1 MDIESLDL
9 IKLFRIIKQR
19 FWLICLSFII
29 CFTFAFTYT
38 TFFVVKQYSAD
49 VLLYIWQDKN
59 PSVNSSSSS
68 NYSDMMLFAQLVNDY
83 QVLSKSRLVT
93 STVASE
99 LGMDAEQSGRLS
111 SQITVGTKNNTR
123 HLTITVTDPDPARA
137 AMIANKVSTVFAA
150 VVVENM
156 GAGTVNIIDPAIV
169 PTQASSPNVK
179 LNLMLG
185 ALIGLLFGIGLALI
199 IEMLDTRV
207 KTSQDVESIT
217 GFSPLGGI
225 PEFDL
230 AVLSAREGRQ

>member
-19 FWLICLSFII
+19 FWLICLCIFI
-29 CFTFAFTYT
+29 CFTLTLTYT
-38 TFFVVKQYSAD
+38 TFFVERQYSAD
-49 VLLYIWQDKN
+49 VLLYIWQDKD
-59 PSVNSSSSS
+59 PSANSTSSS
-68 NYSDMMLFAQLVNDY
+68 NYSDLMLFAQLVNDY
-83 QVLSKSRLVT
+83 QVLCKSRLVT

-99 LGMDAEQSGRLS
+99 LGMNTELSARLS

-123 HLTITVTDPDPARA
+123 HLTITVTDPDPVRA
-137 AMIANKVSTVFAA
+137 ATIANKVSTVFAT

-169 PTQASSPNVK
+169 PSWPSSPNTK
-179 LNLMLG
+179 HNLILG
-185 ALIGLLFGIGLALI
+185 ALIGLLSGIGLALF
-199 IEMLDTRV
+199 IEMADTRV

-217 GFSPLGGI
+217 GYSPLGGI

-230 AVLSAREGRQ
+230 AVPSARENRR